1 MRRLTKILAAGA
13 AAAALAVA
21 AAPASGR
28 WHTSDPQDQTL
39 RALGSNHGLYV
50 GTAVAA
56 DLLSD
61 PTYADI
67 AGKQFSTVTAEN
79 AMKWET
85 IEPERGVY
93 NWGPAEEVMAFAKA
107 HHQKVRGHVLVW
119 QNQLPSWL
127 TEGVADGSISKA
139 ELRDILHDY
148 ITAVVTHFKGRIWQW
163 DVVNEAVTD
172 SWDSPDGHI
181 TYKGFWYENLGEGY
195 IADAFRWARAA
206 DRRALLTYNDYNID
220 AFGDGGPLDKTQF
233 VYDMVKDL
241 RAKGV
246 PIDVVGSQAH
256 LSTRYGNYTPF
267 QIADTLNKFAR
278 LGVATALTEVDVRNL
293 MPEEQTGDTMNPLLQ
308 AQAYDFSALMQGC
321 LASQALHLVHRLG
334 LRRRPQLDQHLG
346 LRRRRRGRGDGDAL
360 HRRLPAEVR
369 VLRDPGRPGL
379 QRAAARPLAD
389 PAAPGALTSGP
400 ARGSTSSG
408 SRAGWSAPHAASTVL
423 GRVSAHMVDA
433 RAGVRA

>member
-1 MRRLTKILAAGA
+1 MRRLTTILAAGA

-21 AAPASGR
+21 AVPASGR
-28 WHTSDPQDQTL
+28 WHTTDPQDQTL
-39 RALGSNHGLYV
+39 RALASNHGLYI
-50 GTAVAA
+50 GTAIDPA
-56 DLLSD
+56 LLAD

-67 AGKQFSTVTAEN
+67 AGSQFSTVTAEN

-139 ELRDILHDY
+139 ELRDILHEY

-172 SWDSPDGHI
+172 PWDSPDGHI
-181 TYKGFWYENLGEGY
+181 TYKGFWYENLGESY

-206 DRRALLTYNDYNID
+206 DRKALLTYNDYNID

-241 RAKGV
+241 RAQGV
-246 PIDVVGSQAH
+246 PVDVVGSQAH

-267 QIADTLNKFAR
+267 QIADALNKFAG

-293 MPEEQTGDTMNPLLQ
+293 MPAEQTGDTINPLLQ
-308 AQAYDFSALMQGC
+308 AQAYDYSALMQGC
-321 LASQALHLVHRLG
+321 LASRHCISYTVWGFDDGHSWTNTWDFGAGAGAEAMATLYTADYQPKFAYYAIQADLAYSG
-334 LRRRPQLDQHLG
+334 AP
-346 LRRRRRGRGDGDAL
+346 
-360 HRRLPAEVR
+360 R
-369 VLRDPGRPGL
+369 VL
-379 QRAAARPLAD
+379 
-389 PAAPGALTSGP
+389 
-400 ARGSTSSG
+400 
-408 SRAGWSAPHAASTVL
+408 SRIPQHPT
-423 GRVSAHMVDA
+423 R
-433 RAGVRA
+433 